1 MRTLVLGAFAATLAG
16 CSCFLSPQAGI
27 DACASADGTGIACRD
42 RNSAASRLSQATVP
56 DSAEANSTSPR
67 ARSQQAARTAKAS
80 SKHKGGATRHAKDDE
95 AKSTTVAKTEAAP
108 AAEPAAGPPDAID
121 PVIDKA
127 KIAVTVKLENPASA
141 AFSDMNRAMRK
152 NMLGQSVD
160 TICGRVKSKKASGE
174 DADDRVFLYL
184 VKNDEAY
191 VVDGSP
197 TSAAS
202 SAYRNICN

>member
-1 MRTLVLGAFAATLAG
+1 MRTLVLGALAATLAG
-16 CSCFLSPQAGI
+16 CSCFLSPQAAI
-27 DACASADGTGIACRD
+27 DACASADGTGIGCHD
-42 RNSAASRLSQATVP
+42 KSGAASRLSQATIP
-56 DSAEANSTSPR
+56 DSAEANSTSAR
-67 ARSQQAARTAKAS
+67 ARSPQAARTPKAS
-80 SKHKGGATRHAKDDE
+80 SKHKDGATRHARDDE
-95 AKSTTVAKTEAAP
+95 AKSTTVAKTESAP
-108 AAEPAAGPPDAID
+108 AAEPADAID
-121 PVIDKA
+121 PVVDKA

-141 AFSDMNRAMRK
+141 AFTDMNRAMRK